1 MSRSTAIIMGLVSW
15 LIATLLVVLL
25 GWAQAAL
32 AVVLA
37 WDPST
42 GATGYELH
50 YGQASGV
57 YDTTLDTGAATQA
70 SVNGLTPGL
79 TYYFA
84 ATAYNATLDSGFSN
98 EVASLVPVQPGDL
111 IPPEVTLTS
120 PPAGPV
126 PRRSLVELAAT
137 ASDNVGVVQVQLI
150 IDGALQCTVTAPPY
164 QCGWQ
169 VPAANRRTYALQAVA
184 RDAAGNA
191 GVSPV
196 VEVIA
201 E

>member
-1 MSRSTAIIMGLVSW
+1 MSRSTAIILGLVSW
-15 LIATLLVVLL
+15 LIAVLLLVIL
-25 GWAQAAL
+25 GYAQAAR

-37 WDPST
+37 WDPSA
-42 GATGYELH
+42 GATGYALH
-50 YGQASGV
+50 YGQASGA
-57 YDTTLDTGAATQA
+57 YATTLDTGAATQA

-84 ATAYNATLDSGFSN
+84 ATAYNATDDSGFSN
-98 EVASLVPVQPGDL
+98 EVAYLVPGQPGDT

-126 PRRSLVELAAT
+126 PRRTLVTLTAT
-137 ASDNVGVVQVQLI
+137 ASDNVGVVQVQFT
-150 IDGALQCTVTAPPY
+150 IDGARQCTVTAPPY
-164 QCGWQ
+164 QCDWD
-169 VPAANRRTYALQAVA
+169 VPAANRRTYGLQAVA

>member
-1 MSRSTAIIMGLVSW
+1 MSRSTAIILGLVSW
-15 LIATLLVVLL
+15 LIAVLLLVIL
-25 GWAQAAL
+25 GYAQAAR

-37 WDPST
+37 WDPSA

-50 YGQASGV
+50 YGPASGA
-57 YDTTLDTGAATQA
+57 YDTTLDTGATTQA
-70 SVNGLTPGL
+70 SVSGLTPGV

-84 ATAYNATLDSGFSN
+84 ATAYDATRDSGFSN
-98 EVASLVPVQPGDL
+98 EVAYLVPGLPGDT

-126 PRRSLVELAAT
+126 PRRALVELAAT
-137 ASDNVGVVQVQLI
+137 ATDAVGVVQVQLTI
-150 IDGALQCTVTAPPY
+150 GGALHCTVTAPPY